1 MKIWTDLMDV
11 LLHASGVVGGY
22 HGYGAPGGGGG
33 GGATQLHM
41 IVEWLCTTPKIVVSI
56 CGIQGQIQ
64 MHGH

>member
-1 MKIWTDLMDV
+1 MDV

-22 HGYGAPGGGGG
+22 HGNGAPGRGR
-33 GGATQLHM
+33 ATQLHM

-56 CGIQGQIQ
+56 YGIQGQIQ